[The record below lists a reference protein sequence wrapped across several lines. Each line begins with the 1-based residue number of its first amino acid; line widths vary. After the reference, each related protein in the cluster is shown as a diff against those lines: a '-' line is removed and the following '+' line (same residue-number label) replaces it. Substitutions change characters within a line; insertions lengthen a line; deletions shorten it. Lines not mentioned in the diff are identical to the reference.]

1 MDAKKTKKIVVL
13 ATGGTIAGL
22 APDVANPHEYKA
34 GQVAVADLLATAAPA
49 NCSVVTEQLAQIDSK
64 DMSFALWQ
72 SLLAR
77 VVHGL
82 AHDDVQGVVI
92 THGTDTLE
100 ETAYFLQ
107 TVLQP
112 TKPVALTCAML
123 PANAP
128 DSDGPANL
136 KQALAWV
143 ESWVQTWGQA
153 SDARGE
159 PSSVAVVCAGQVH
172 AGHTVQKAHSQQR
185 NPFVSTQPA
194 AQEAGA
200 MTWQVP
206 SVAQVLACPSWPRV
220 DIVLNHAGA
229 DGRLVRAAMAHDA
242 PQGWVVAGTG
252 NGTLHHDLEAALLE
266 AQQQGALVVR
276 ASRCALG
283 GVQSREGDVFPHARS
298 LTAVQARVALLLHLV
313 SQGPA

>member
-1 MDAKKTKKIVVL
+1 MDAKKTKRIVVL

-34 GQVAVADLLATAAPA
+34 GQVAVADLLATADPA
-49 NCSVVTEQLAQIDSK
+49 NCPVVNEQLAQIDSK

-82 AHDDVQGVVI
+82 VQDDVQGVVI
-92 THGTDTLE
+92 THGTDTIE

-128 DSDGPANL
+128 GSDGPANL
-136 KQALAWV
+136 KQALEWV
-143 ESWVQTWGQA
+143 QA

-172 AGHTVQKAHSQQR
+172 AGHAVQKAHSQQR

-194 AQEAGA
+194 AQEVGA

-220 DIVLNHAGA
+220 DIVLNHVGA

-283 GVQSREGDVFPHARS
+283 GVQSREGDVFPHAGS
-298 LTAVQARVALLLHLV
+298 LTAVQARVAMLLHLI
-313 SQGPA
+313 SQGSA